1 MSATTRIFYYS
12 ECITHQNEL
21 FPVIYKCYIAHTQSK
36 MKCIFGKSLKSITT
50 ILSNLAGSNFFYIFY
65 SFLIFHKKVKQI
77 LGTPCFHL
85 WFFFLFLIFWR
96 EKRYFLIK
104 PCHMMTLVSIIKVL
118 GHQHAPYSFQT
129 LGAFFWGGNMS
140 SISYQKNINKRKCVM
155 CNKNKNS

>member
-21 FPVIYKCYIAHTQSK
+21 FPVIYKCFMAHTQSK
-36 MKCIFGKSLKSITT
+36 MKCIFGKRLKSITT

-85 WFFFLFLIFWR
+85 WFFFFSLSFGEKKGISLLNLAIWWLSLASLRYWAINTLRIHSKLLELFL
-96 EKRYFLIK
+96 
-104 PCHMMTLVSIIKVL
+104 
-118 GHQHAPYSFQT
+118 
-129 LGAFFWGGNMS
+129 GGNMS
-140 SISYQKNINKRKCVM
+140 SISYQKKY
-155 CNKNKNS
+155 